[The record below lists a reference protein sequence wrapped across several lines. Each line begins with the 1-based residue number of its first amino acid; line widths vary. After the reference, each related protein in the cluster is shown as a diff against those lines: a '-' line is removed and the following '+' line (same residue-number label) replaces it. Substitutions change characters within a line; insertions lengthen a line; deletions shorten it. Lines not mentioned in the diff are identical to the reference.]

1 MQITGISYCQY
12 KDTENFWNL
21 NPINFQG
28 INLLVGK
35 NASGKSKTVNL
46 INGLANNL
54 AENKPLTFSE
64 GSFDFSFRKDA
75 IEYHFLL
82 EVHDSIIKREVLK
95 SDTKILIERDETGK
109 GKIWS
114 QKGDYHEFEIPI
126 NELKINRRDKINYPY
141 LEDINFWAIHT
152 RLFNFSDSSGK
163 TVLGLRDTTLKE
175 PEFNIKD
182 TRGTVPTFNKGFK
195 THGQKFIDNI
205 ISDFNKVGF
214 PITDIDLGPIPGLN
228 ISIAENP
235 NAQINGIRVK
245 EKDLPC
251 WVDQW
256 GMSNGM
262 FRALSIII
270 HFNYYELENIPGLV
284 LIDDIGEG
292 LDFERSTNLIDLL
305 ISKGENNPN
314 MQLIMSTNDSF
325 VMNSVDLKYW
335 QIIDRE
341 GNQVKYYNH
350 INSPD
355 TFGNYHYTGLNHFD
369 FFASGFFKNG
379 FSEDLD

>member
-1 MQITGISYCQY
+1 MQIIGVTYSQF
-12 KDTENFWNL
+12 KHTENFWNL
-21 NPINFQG
+21 NPISFEG

-35 NASGKSKTVNL
+35 NASGKSKTLSL

-54 AENKPLTFSE
+54 AENKPLNFTE
-64 GSFDFSFRKDA
+64 GDFDFTFQKDD
-75 IEYHFLL
+75 ITYQFLL
-82 EVHDSIIKREVLK
+82 TVHEGNITSEILK
-95 SDTKILIERDETGK
+95 SGSKTLIERDQNGK
-109 GKIWS
+109 GKILS
-114 QKGDYHEFEIPI
+114 YKGDYHEFEIPT

-152 RLFNFSDSSGK
+152 RIFQFSDSSTK
-163 TVLGLRDTTLKE
+163 TVLGLKDPNLKE
-175 PEFNIKD
+175 SEFNIKD
-182 TRGTVPTFNKGFK
+182 TRGTIPTFNKGLK
-195 THGQKFIDNI
+195 TYGKEFLDKI
-205 ISDFNKVGF
+205 ITDFTSIGF
-214 PITDIDLGPIPGLN
+214 PITDIDLGPLSGFT

-235 NAQINGIRVK
+235 NAIITGVRVK

-251 WVDQW
+251 WTDQL

-270 HFNYYELENIPGLV
+270 HFNYYELEKIPGLI
-284 LIDDIGEG
+284 LIDDVGEG

-305 ISKGENNPN
+305 ISKAEKNPN

-350 INSPD
+350 KNSPD
-355 TFGNYHYTGLNHFD
+355 TFGNYSLTGLNHFD

-379 FSEDLD
+379 FSEE